1 MHAFDSIIFT
11 VYMLKLIQPMQITD
25 QGLSMNRILSTVL
38 ILLIMSTAVLAD
50 DKHEAQQIVKNKLDA
65 VFAVLN
71 QQDIDQQ
78 AKKKEVDAIVTPMFD
93 FELMAKLTLG
103 KKYWPDL
110 SEEKRAR
117 YIQLYI
123 NRLKTSYL
131 DKLTLYTD
139 EKVVFEP
146 PVQVQKKVQIP
157 TQLVSK
163 ERRTSI
169 LYKLY
174 KSDEAWKVYDLEIQG
189 VSIIRS
195 YRSQFYEILQKG
207 TIDDLLKKLEK
218 PANT

>member
-11 VYMLKLIQPMQITD
+11 VYMLKLIQPMHITD
-25 QGLSMNRILSTVL
+25 QGLFMNRILSTVL